1 MELFSLNTLLIIIL
15 YVPGYIFIQ
24 TVDYFLLKREKSQFE
39 KTIQGLLA
47 SAVIFVLFIL
57 VDYQPLNSEKRAIIN
72 LFLLKIKQPEN
83 IYIIPCIIEKT
94 KYFCIFFL
102 LLCSYSFIFA
112 CLYSIIRKT
121 MVVSKIIQKFTSRDY
136 FQNVELRF
144 YSEAIN
150 KVVIITMNNETK
162 YLGSLIGTPDQ
173 ENDKKIIVY
182 DPYIIEKG
190 KLVKL
195 QADRL
200 LIDTNNVGLLEVI
213 FKEEQ
218 KCQTKKGIKT
228 LVLQVIRSMNRLR
241 VH

>member
-102 LLCSYSFIFA
+102 LLCSYSVA
-112 CLYSIIRKT
+112 T
-121 MVVSKIIQKFTSRDY
+121 
-136 FQNVELRF
+136 
-144 YSEAIN
+144 
-150 KVVIITMNNETK
+150 
-162 YLGSLIGTPDQ
+162 
-173 ENDKKIIVY
+173 
-182 DPYIIEKG
+182 
-190 KLVKL
+190 
-195 QADRL
+195 
-200 LIDTNNVGLLEVI
+200 
-213 FKEEQ
+213 
-218 KCQTKKGIKT
+218 
-228 LVLQVIRSMNRLR
+228 VLFD
-241 VH
+241 